1 MKNPVIHWEIGGHEG
16 EKLAWFY
23 GELFGWSPQA
33 AGEGYW
39 LVQPQPPG
47 IGGAACSRPRNP
59 SRRT

>member
-23 GELFGWSPQA
+23 GELFGWTPQP

-47 IGGAACSRPRNP
+47 ISAACSRQKNP